1 MQTKDFYKQNSERA
15 GNKSGGRGKKTVD
28 WKKTHRALWDFF
40 IALLRAF
47 FKKRI

>member
-15 GNKSGGRGKKTVD
+15 GNKSGGRETKP
-28 WKKTHRALWDFF
+28 HRTLWDFF